1 MLGKKILL
9 AAVLTIACVFTGCE
23 SEPEFEVIT
32 IPKDKEIW
40 TINDVHIEVSPLK
53 VKQGKSIAIDIT
65 HEKGDS
71 VDVEI
76 SSESLVYKE
85 IVTTPYHTKMKM
97 DTVGVHDLSFTV
109 SLGIMGIGMSTDIT
123 VTK

>member
-1 MLGKKILL
+1 MLGKKFLL
-9 AAVLTIACVFTGCE
+9 AAALAIACMFTGCD

-32 IPKDKEIW
+32 IPKDKEMW

-76 SSESLVYKE
+76 SSESLAYKE
-85 IVTTPYHTKMKM
+85 IVTTPYHAKMKM
-97 DTVGVHDLSFTV
+97 DSVGVHDLSFTTSQSFV
-109 SLGIMGIGMSTDIT
+109 GIGVGTNIT
-123 VTK
+123 VKE